1 MEIRRASIADAEAI
15 SRLVRG
21 LSDSFFQSPGGAGAE
36 PFFASTTPSAIAKN
50 LAAANFDCVVA
61 AEGDA
66 LVGYV
71 ALRDGR
77 HLYHLFVASGHQGR
91 GLARMLWDIVRRR
104 AQESG
109 NPGEFTVNASMNAV
123 PVYER
128 FGFKA
133 TSEIVRSHGLVYL
146 PMRLSREAVP

>member
-1 MEIRRASIADAEAI
+1 MEIRRACIADAESI

-21 LSDSFFQSPGGAGAE
+21 LSDSFFQSAGGAGAE
-36 PFFASTTPSAIAKN
+36 PFFASTTPNAIASN
-50 LAAANFDCVVA
+50 LVAANFDCVVA
-61 AEGDA
+61 EEGGE
-66 LVGYV
+66 LIGYV

-91 GLARMLWDIVRRR
+91 GLARTLWNIVRSR
-104 AQESG
+104 AQEAG

-133 TSEIVRSHGLVYL
+133 TTEVVRSHGLVYL
-146 PMRLSREAVP
+146 PMRMLPEVAP

>member
-1 MEIRRASIADAEAI
+1 MDVRRASSTDAESI

-36 PFFASTTPSAIAKN
+36 PYFASTTSNAIASN
-50 LAAANFDCVVA
+50 IAAANFDCVVA
-61 AEGDA
+61 EEGGV

-91 GLARMLWDIVRRR
+91 GLARTLWNIVRHR
-104 AQESG
+104 AQEAG

-133 TSEIVRSHGLVYL
+133 TSEVVRSHGIVYL
-146 PMRLSREAVP
+146 PMRMPREAAP